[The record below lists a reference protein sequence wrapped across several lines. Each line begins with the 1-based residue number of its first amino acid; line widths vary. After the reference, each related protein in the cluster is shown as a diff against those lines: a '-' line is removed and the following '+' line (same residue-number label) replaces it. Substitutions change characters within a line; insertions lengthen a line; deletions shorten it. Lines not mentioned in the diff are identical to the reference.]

1 MDFEEFVEL
10 MGPKLKEET
19 AHMLGVRELCI
30 AFREVWARPG
40 VGDGWW
46 VGGCIASL
54 LASLPGQGS
63 PSLWRPTALQM
74 VGQGQGMV
82 GGGLADPM
90 WGIHPW
96 RLPGVGGGLAV

>member
-30 AFREVWARPG
+30 AFREVRGKAWCGRW
-40 VGDGWW
+40 V
-46 VGGCIASL
+46 VGGRLHSILAGLPSRPRSL
-54 LASLPGQGS
+54 
-63 PSLWRPTALQM
+63 SLWRPRALQT

-82 GGGLADPM
+82 GGGLADPI